1 MTKGFDVG
9 RFGRNRLQFLGAA
22 SAGALLLLG
31 LGGSANPANAPH
43 TPPAHAS
50 SHSATLA
57 VHPASAPQAHP
68 AQTHPAYRSGATP
81 RMLENGAPF
90 SFADLVERVSPAV
103 VTVTV
108 EQQMKPQNFNPEELP
123 EPFRDFF
130 DQFGGGGGRRGF
142 QMPRKAVSMGSG
154 FVIDRGGLIV
164 TNNHV
169 VADGKKITV
178 KFPDGRE
185 FTAKLLG
192 SDEATDIALLKIKS
206 DKPLPSVEF
215 GDDHAVRV
223 GDWVVAVGNP
233 FGLSNTV
240 TAGIISSIGR
250 DVGNGPYTDYLQID
264 APINRGNSG
273 GPTFDLQ
280 GKVIGMN
287 SMIYSPSGGSV
298 GIGFAIPSS
307 TIHDVVA
314 QLETHGRVARGY
326 LGVQIQNM
334 TPEIAASLGS
344 HDEKGAIVASIVGGG
359 PASKAG
365 FVPGD
370 IVLAINGKSV
380 DDARD
385 MTRRVAALPAGA
397 KASFTVSRGGNQK
410 TITATIGAR
419 KETRLAS
426 IDESGPAKNSALAS
440 TGEAMGLGLS
450 SVTPEVRRNYNLDDK
465 VNGVLVTRVDPDSDA
480 ADKGIQP
487 GDVVISIGNRP
498 VHTPQDIKAQIDGA
512 QKTGRKSVLV
522 LVDGNSGQRFVAL
535 KIA

>member
-1 MTKGFDVG
+1 VAPATVKKREKVMKGLERL
-9 RFGRNRLQFLGAA
+9 RFRNLRQALLVAG
-22 SAGALLLLG
+22 SAGAISFLG
-31 LGGSANPANAPH
+31 LAGFAAAPNGSIHLAGANVPPPH
-43 TPPAHAS
+43 AAEPHM
-50 SHSATLA
+50 A
-57 VHPASAPQAHP
+57 VHNSP
-68 AQTHPAYRSGATP
+68 P

-108 EQQMKPQNFNPEELP
+108 EQQMKATQAFNPEELP

-130 DQFGGGGGRRGF
+130 NQFGEGGRQF
-142 QMPRKAVSMGSG
+142 SQPHKAVAMGSG
-154 FVIDRGGLIV
+154 FIIDKSGYIV

-178 KFPDGRE
+178 KLPDGRE

-192 SDEATDIALLKIKS
+192 SDEATDIALLKVKS
-206 DKPLPSVEF
+206 DKPLPTVEF
-215 GDDHAVRV
+215 GDDHTVRV
-223 GDWVVAVGNP
+223 GDWVIAVGNP

-307 TIHDVVA
+307 TIHDVVG
-314 QLETHGRVARGY
+314 QLEAHGRVARGY
-326 LGVQIQNM
+326 LGVQIQNV
-334 TPEIAASLGS
+334 TPEIAQSLGS
-344 HDEKGAIVASIVGGG
+344 HDVKGAIVASVVGGG
-359 PASKAG
+359 PAAKAG
-365 FVPGD
+365 FQPGD
-370 IVLAINGKSV
+370 VVLAINGKLVEDS
-380 DDARD
+380 RD
-385 MTRRVAALPAGA
+385 LTRRVASLPAGA
-397 KASFTVSRGGNQK
+397 KATFTLARSGAQK

-419 KETRLAS
+419 KEEQLAS
-426 IDESGPAKNSALAS
+426 NDGPQENSSAAAS
-440 TGEAMGLGLS
+440 TGEAMGLGLTA
-450 SVTPEVRRNYNLDDK
+450 VTPDVRRNYNLDDH

-487 GDVVISIGNRP
+487 GDVVVSIGNKV
-498 VHTPQDIKAQIDGA
+498 VHTPQDIKAQISGA
-512 QKTGRKSVLV
+512 QATGRKSVLV
-522 LVDGNSGQRFVAL
+522 LIDGNSGQRFVAL

>member
-1 MTKGFDVG
+1 MKGLQEKRTCRRQLG
-9 RFGRNRLQFLGAA
+9 YRLMAA
-22 SAGALLLLG
+22 GSAGFLALLG
-31 LGGSANPANAPH
+31 LGGFALAPATNAPRPANAH
-43 TPPAHAS
+43 
-50 SHSATLA
+50 
-57 VHPASAPQAHP
+57 VVAHP
-68 AQTHPAYRSGATP
+68 VAVAHVQARTSTP

-103 VTVTV
+103 VTVTT
-108 EQQMKPQNFNPEELP
+108 EQQMKPMQAFNPEELP

-130 DQFGGGGGRRGF
+130 NQFGDGGGGRQF
-142 QMPRKAVSMGSG
+142 SAPRKAVAMGSG
-154 FVIDRGGLIV
+154 FIIDKSGFIV

-169 VADGKKITV
+169 VENGRKITV
-178 KFPDGRE
+178 KLPDGRE

-192 SDEATDIALLKIKS
+192 SDTATDIALLKIKS

-215 GDDHAVRV
+215 GDDHTVRV
-223 GDWVVAVGNP
+223 GDWVIAVGNP

-280 GKVIGMN
+280 GQVIGMN

-307 TIHDVVA
+307 TIHDVVG
-314 QLETHGRVARGY
+314 QLESHGRVARGY
-326 LGVQIQNM
+326 LGVQIQNV
-334 TPEIAASLGS
+334 TPEIAQSLGS
-344 HDEKGAIVASIVGGG
+344 HDVKGAIVASIVGGG

-365 FVPGD
+365 FQPGD
-370 IVLAINGKSV
+370 VVLAINGKSV
-380 DDARD
+380 EDSRD
-385 MTRRVAALPAGA
+385 LTRRVAALAAGM
-397 KASFTVSRGGNQK
+397 KASFTVERGGSQK
-410 TITATIGAR
+410 MITATIGAR
-419 KETRLAS
+419 KEEQLAS
-426 IDESGPAKNSALAS
+426 NAGPEENSSTGAN

-450 SVTPEVRRNYNLDDK
+450 AVTPQVRRNYNLDDH
-465 VNGVLVTRVDPDSDA
+465 VSGVLVTRVDPDSDA

-487 GDVVISIGNRP
+487 GDVVVSVANKA
-498 VHTPQDIKAQIDGA
+498 VHTPQDIKAQVAGA
-512 QKTGRKSVLV
+512 QATGRKTVLV

-535 KIA
+535 KVT